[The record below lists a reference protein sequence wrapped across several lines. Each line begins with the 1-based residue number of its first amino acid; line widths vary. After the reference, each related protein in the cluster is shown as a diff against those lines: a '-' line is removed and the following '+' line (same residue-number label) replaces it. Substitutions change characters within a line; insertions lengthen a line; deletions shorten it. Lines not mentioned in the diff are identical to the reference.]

1 MTDNQ
6 NKINP
11 YLPIK
16 SKIEKIIDETSNI
29 KTFIFRPETPIL
41 FETGQFVEIT
51 MPGIGEAP
59 FTPSSSPSVKNTLE
73 VTIMKVGGVTEKLHE
88 AKIGD
93 IVGIRGPY
101 GNGYPLEKF
110 KNKEVLIIG
119 GGVGIAPLR
128 SLLLTLFEELNNYK
142 KIILC
147 YGTKM
152 PEDVVYKRLFP
163 EWDKIKRLEILR
175 SVDRCPVESRWD
187 ETIGLVTCL
196 LNNVNV
202 DLSNSVAVVCGPP
215 IMMKF
220 TTLKLVEQGH
230 KPENIFLSMERNM
243 SCGLGKCGH
252 CAIGPYFIC
261 KDGPV
266 FTFEQLKDEQDIW
279 A

>member
-1 MTDNQ
+1 MTDN
-6 NKINP
+6 NIKNP
-11 YLPIK
+11 YSPVK
-16 SKIEKIIDETSNI
+16 SKIENIIDETSNI
-29 KTFIFRPETPIL
+29 KTFVFRPETPIL

-51 MPGIGEAP
+51 VPGIGEAP
-59 FTPSSSPSVKNTLE
+59 FTPSSSPSVKDTLE
-73 VTIMKVGGVTEKLHE
+73 VTIMKAGTVTEKLHQ

-110 KNKEVLIIG
+110 KNKEILIVG
-119 GGVGIAPLR
+119 GGVGMAPLR
-128 SLLLTLFEELNNYK
+128 SLLLTLLGQIDKYK
-142 KIILC
+142 GIKLC

-152 PEDVVYKRLFP
+152 PEDVVYKYLFP
-163 EWDKIKRLEILR
+163 EWAKIKKLEIVK
-175 SVDRCPVESRWD
+175 SVDRCPVESQWD
-187 ETIGLVTCL
+187 GTIGLVTCL
-196 LNNVNV
+196 LDKVNV
-202 DLSNSVAVVCGPP
+202 DLTNSVAIVCGPP

-220 TTLKLVEQGH
+220 TTFKLVEQGH

-252 CAIGPYFIC
+252 CGIGPYFIC

-266 FTFEQLKDEQDIW
+266 FTYEQLKGEQDIW